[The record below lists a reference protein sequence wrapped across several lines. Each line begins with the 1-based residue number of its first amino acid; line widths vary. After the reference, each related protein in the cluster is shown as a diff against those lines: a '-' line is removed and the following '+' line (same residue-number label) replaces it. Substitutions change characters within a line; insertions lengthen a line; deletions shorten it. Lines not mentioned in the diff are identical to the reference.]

1 MITVYHVNEHRGTET
16 IVYATGSAQ
25 WLGDAFY
32 FWQDFEFAE
41 EWAKSSRNK
50 YEVADIYTI
59 ELDLNFDADEDV
71 IDTVFNEE
79 DYYKFVEKL
88 EYFANLYFQHFKE
101 KPSLEEFNNF
111 IQDNEIPLWKDIKA
125 IRFQDLPL
133 NDKKDYLKVKG
144 FFYKKRI
151 QIALFDE
158 AKLTKK
164 TLSNIIDNKKIK
176 NG

>member
-1 MITVYHVNEHRGTET
+1 MNIEVQKQSFTQQGRHN
-16 IVYATGSAQ
+16 GSEMPFIFGKI
-25 WLGDAFY
+25 LNLLRR
-32 FWQDFEFAE
+32 
-41 EWAKSSRNK
+41 AKSSRNK